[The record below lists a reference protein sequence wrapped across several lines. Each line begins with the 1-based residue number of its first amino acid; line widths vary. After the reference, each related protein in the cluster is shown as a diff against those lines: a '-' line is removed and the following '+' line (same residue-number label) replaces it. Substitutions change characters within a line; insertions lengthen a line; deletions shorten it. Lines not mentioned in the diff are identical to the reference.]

1 MFGLKQKRDENI
13 KNIDFKI
20 DDTKKIDMPMNLEQK
35 WDEPLPFDVLDID
48 AKPKERDVPE
58 TKPREVELPVFKLE
72 ETRELEPVIN
82 EPVQAGTE
90 REDLEMLSKRIE
102 DENRNINRR
111 FKIITKNVNQLTL
124 ESQELIDLIKLYAN
138 TNGKFNEF
146 IEEMH
151 RLEERG
157 WNFDQN
163 IAAFYKF
170 RVGKAL
176 ADMKKQSMEVEKIC
190 RKVGFT
196 PSNIKSILKSPIED
210 LISSLTGKT
219 VEIRKSVEKRKSR

>member
-20 DDTKKIDMPMNLEQK
+20 DDTKKIDTPMDLEQK

-72 ETRELEPVIN
+72 ETGELEPVIN

-219 VEIRKSVEKRKSR
+219 VEIRKSR